1 MCSLESFRIDL
12 KGLEAAEM
20 VREYSLGD
28 DYFVAIDA
36 PEVRS
41 GSLHVSATIRK
52 LSGFFELLLH
62 AVGTVRIPCN
72 LCLDDM
78 EQPIE
83 GSSTYI
89 VKLGQGS
96 DETDDVI
103 TVNENE
109 GILRLGWLIYELIA
123 LAVPIKHV
131 HAPGKCNDAMTRKLE
146 ELSATR
152 SGDETAEDDID
163 PRWAELGKLKI
174 KD

>member
-1 MCSLESFRIDL
+1 MKEDSMEFSCQLNDEFFQSLDDAQIQH
-12 KGLEAAEM
+12 
-20 VREYSLGD
+20 GD
-28 DYFVAIDA
+28 VDA
-36 PEVRS
+36 T
-41 GSLHVSATIRK
+41 VSIRK
-52 LSGFFELLLH
+52 AGSDDFALQIGIQG
-62 AVGTVRIPCN
+62 VVTVECD

-89 VKLGQGS
+89 VKLGQSS

-152 SGDETAEDDID
+152 SGDETAEDDIN